1 MKLHFLVEFLRRKIK
16 VALSQSRSADEF
28 DDRSLVALSTLY
40 GIELME
46 DNVKMLVMNM
56 FSQFSFDYQSGI
68 KQLGGSSNKEVL
80 ESAKVI
86 IQVNMVQGNALTKI
100 DGDGTQLFL
109 VNGSYCQQL
118 VILNIKRFK
127 DLNILFKI
135 FQMVEKKLKVF

>member
-56 FSQFSFDYQSGI
+56 FSQFSFNYQSGI
-68 KQLGGSSNKEVL
+68 K
-80 ESAKVI
+80 
-86 IQVNMVQGNALTKI
+86 
-100 DGDGTQLFL
+100 
-109 VNGSYCQQL
+109 
-118 VILNIKRFK
+118 
-127 DLNILFKI
+127 
-135 FQMVEKKLKVF
+135 

>member
-56 FSQFSFDYQSGI
+56 FSKFSFDYQSGI
-68 KQLGGSSNKEVL
+68 K
-80 ESAKVI
+80 
-86 IQVNMVQGNALTKI
+86 
-100 DGDGTQLFL
+100 
-109 VNGSYCQQL
+109 
-118 VILNIKRFK
+118 
-127 DLNILFKI
+127 
-135 FQMVEKKLKVF
+135 

>member
-56 FSQFSFDYQSGI
+56 LSQFSFDYQSGI
-68 KQLGGSSNKEVL
+68 K
-80 ESAKVI
+80 
-86 IQVNMVQGNALTKI
+86 
-100 DGDGTQLFL
+100 
-109 VNGSYCQQL
+109 
-118 VILNIKRFK
+118 
-127 DLNILFKI
+127 
-135 FQMVEKKLKVF
+135 

>member
-56 FSQFSFDYQSGI
+56 FSQFSFDYPSGI
-68 KQLGGSSNKEVL
+68 K
-80 ESAKVI
+80 
-86 IQVNMVQGNALTKI
+86 
-100 DGDGTQLFL
+100 
-109 VNGSYCQQL
+109 
-118 VILNIKRFK
+118 
-127 DLNILFKI
+127 
-135 FQMVEKKLKVF
+135 

>member
-1 MKLHFLVEFLRRKIK
+1 MLLYLPYLLKYLLMKLHFLVEFLRRKIK

-68 KQLGGSSNKEVL
+68 K
-80 ESAKVI
+80 
-86 IQVNMVQGNALTKI
+86 
-100 DGDGTQLFL
+100 
-109 VNGSYCQQL
+109 
-118 VILNIKRFK
+118 
-127 DLNILFKI
+127 
-135 FQMVEKKLKVF
+135 

>member
-56 FSQFSFDYQSGI
+56 FSQLSFDYQSGI
-68 KQLGGSSNKEVL
+68 K
-80 ESAKVI
+80 
-86 IQVNMVQGNALTKI
+86 
-100 DGDGTQLFL
+100 
-109 VNGSYCQQL
+109 
-118 VILNIKRFK
+118 
-127 DLNILFKI
+127 
-135 FQMVEKKLKVF
+135 